1 MEPLKAI
8 YDEVMPKYQKLADK
22 KAKIKAEVDALLAE
36 MKKAE
41 ENYDVGAIE
50 KIEAKLRARKKVF
63 DRLNADIEEYRA
75 KINKNNELQRR
86 IEMAVETIGKRVNDE
101 AQEKF
106 AELRKLREETA
117 RQIAQLE
124 SEIGDLAVEAI
135 DEVEQILEEM
145 RPVLP
150 AETASRIINK
160 TPGRIKVYD
169 KKLLRV
175 RE

>member
-1 MEPLKAI
+1 MKPLQAI
-8 YDEVMPKYQKLADK
+8 HDEVMPKYQKLADK

-36 MKKAE
+36 MEKAE
-41 ENYDVGAIE
+41 ENYDVDTIE

-63 DRLNADIEEYRA
+63 DKLNADIEDYRN

-86 IEMAVETIGKRVNDE
+86 IEEATDTISKKINGE

-124 SEIGDLAVEAI
+124 SEIKDLAVEAI
-135 DEVEQILEEM
+135 DEVEQILEKM

-169 KKLLRV
+169 KELFRV
-175 RE
+175 EE